1 MLPVFCVR
9 LAAGMTACLLLLW
22 PRASA
27 GERPPV
33 NPRFF
38 RTHFLTALGLACL
51 ALLFARSTAGWPV
64 LALLGAGSA
73 LCFAGSVSWS
83 LEGAPGG
90 PALIVLTLLA
100 LLSAL
105 VLLEPAGLPDRPAA
119 LAVVGGLT
127 SAGLLGSAVSAMLM
141 GHSYLISPSM
151 SLGPLMRLLAA
162 LAITLGA
169 RLVADGLA
177 LASWTGEHS
186 LGNLTGDAVLW
197 LPVRWLAGFV
207 APLVLTWMAWQTA
220 RIRST
225 QSATGILYV
234 VVIFCFLGEL
244 TGLLLRGT
252 GVTL

>member
-9 LAAGMTACLLLLW
+9 LAAGLLACLLLLW

-33 NPRFF
+33 NPRYF

-51 ALLFARSTAGWPV
+51 ALLFARATASWPL
-64 LALLGAGSA
+64 LALLGVGVA

-90 PALIVLTLLA
+90 CALIALTLLS
-100 LLSAL
+100 LLAGL
-105 VLLEPAGLPDRPAA
+105 VLLEPGAEAGQPAA

-127 SAGLLGSAVSAMLM
+127 SAGLLGSVVSAMLM
-141 GHSYLISPSM
+141 GHSYLIAPSM
-151 SLGPLMRLLAA
+151 SLAPLMRLLAA
-162 LAITLGA
+162 VAVTLAA

-177 LASWTGEHS
+177 LASWTAGHS
-186 LGNLTGDAVLW
+186 LGTLRGDAALW
-197 LPVRWLAGFV
+197 LPVRWLVGFV
-207 APLVLTWMAWQTA
+207 APVVLTWMAWQTA

-244 TGLLLRGT
+244 TALLLRGT